1 MVFEQDAEK
10 VVLLTR
16 PIPACR
22 DAPFPRHRARFTQKL
37 QRAKAY
43 ASPLRLPRPC
53 VTAFVSIL
61 QEAGRPC
68 FSEKSRAFFVEA
80 RSGISCALRS
90 RLSPHRFPY
99 LD

>member
-37 QRAKAY
+37 NVPKRM
-43 ASPLRLPRPC
+43 PRLFACRGL
-53 VTAFVSIL
+53 A
-61 QEAGRPC
+61 
-68 FSEKSRAFFVEA
+68 
-80 RSGISCALRS
+80 
-90 RLSPHRFPY
+90 
-99 LD
+99 